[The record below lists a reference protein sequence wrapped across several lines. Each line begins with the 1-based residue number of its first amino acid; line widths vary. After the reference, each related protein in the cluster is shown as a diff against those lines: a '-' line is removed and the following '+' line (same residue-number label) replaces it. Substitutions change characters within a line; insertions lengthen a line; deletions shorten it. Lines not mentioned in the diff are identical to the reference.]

1 MARQAK
7 RPELC
12 VHRAFTNERDMLD
25 LFADAYR
32 LFFEEKKRVNSSERT
47 FDTDEPTDYN
57 GPTEDNKE
65 NEGNGP
71 AA

>member
-1 MARQAK
+1 MGRGSK
-7 RPELC
+7 KPELIVRREC
-12 VHRAFTNERDMLD
+12 TNERPMLD

-65 NEGNGP
+65 DEGNGP